1 VKKVLFILCLF
12 LFSCSS
18 NTSTTSTGK
27 CIEGDCWNGQGTYTF
42 NNGDK
47 YIGEWKDYKR
57 HGQGTYFYKS
67 TGDQFTGEWKDNIR
81 NGLGT
86 ITYSGGFIEH
96 GIWKNAVL
104 VERMELPVNSD
115 NIYSS
120 IHNGYLQSR
129 IITFVSPEIISK
141 GGYGRIETNDYVYEG
156 DWNKDLS
163 ECKNCITT
171 YPDNLEINGS
181 FKIKESYIYLYG
193 DVRVRNISDQ
203 IFNIYYD
210 PLCNIKLPNKDYQN
224 ICSDIVSSEYKGVK
238 FDIPLNDNTLEKTTE
253 YTQTIFKKYQELQLL
268 AQKETDIA
276 NQEAKQ
282 KEAQLEKVKTCENYG
297 FKEGTKESME
307 CIFKLLDL
315 ELEYAKLE
323 MEKQNINQ
331 QAEIATTNQ
340 QANTAA
346 ALQQEAL
353 IKQQKQLIE
362 LQKTRDALELIRRSA
377 ELMNPPQKNIQ
388 TMNCRFIYNTVT
400 CN

>member
-1 VKKVLFILCLF
+1 MDHLRL
-12 LFSCSS
+12 
-18 NTSTTSTGK
+18 
-27 CIEGDCWNGQGTYTF
+27 
-42 NNGDK
+42 
-47 YIGEWKDYKR
+47 KR
-57 HGQGTYFYKS
+57 V
-67 TGDQFTGEWKDNIR
+67 I
-81 NGLGT
+81 
-86 ITYSGGFIEH
+86 
-96 GIWKNAVL
+96 
-104 VERMELPVNSD
+104 
-115 NIYSS
+115 
-120 IHNGYLQSR
+120 
-129 IITFVSPEIISK
+129 
-141 GGYGRIETNDYVYEG
+141 
-156 DWNKDLS
+156 
-163 ECKNCITT
+163 
-171 YPDNLEINGS
+171 
-181 FKIKESYIYLYG
+181 YIY
-193 DVRVRNISDQ
+193 
-203 IFNIYYD
+203 
-210 PLCNIKLPNKDYQN
+210 
-224 ICSDIVSSEYKGVK
+224 CSDIVSSEYKGVK